1 MSRDDRDREAA
12 RRRRRE
18 LDAEAAEFTRQNQ
31 PRDEEERRNAEA
43 EDKQLRQNWDGIVNS
58 VARMSDAEFEKY
70 VKKASTKR
78 KVRRAG
84 KNTRKLIQARKAKR
98 SMCVVTALLIL
109 AVSAIELAAIASGL
123 HDVVSALA
131 GR

>member
-1 MSRDDRDREAA
+1 MSRDDRDREEGRA
-12 RRRRRE
+12 RRRK
-18 LDAEAAEFTRQNQ
+18 LDEEAAKFTRENQ

-43 EDKQLRQNWDGIVNS
+43 EDKHLAKNWEGIVNS
-58 VARMSDAEFEKY
+58 VARMSDADFEKY

-98 SMCVVTALLIL
+98 SICAVTALLIL
-109 AVSAIELAAIASGL
+109 AVSAVELAAIASGL
-123 HDVVSALA
+123 HDVVSAMA